1 MTANPSVA
9 SKLSRK
15 RPEWYSQSAPM
26 KLFLAVIL
34 AIAFSVTTVR
44 AADVTVK
51 VKLATGPKD
60 EPTTTFSP
68 DTPNIVAMFET
79 EGIAAGDKVR
89 GVLVAEDVGSVAPA
103 NTKVLEKTLTLNE
116 DALDGQFIF
125 SKPTKGWPPGKY
137 RVEIYVN
144 DELATKA
151 GFDVEGGGQ
160 SPSPAAAEES
170 TSEIPEKDE
179 LKSLT
184 GASLLSFGRAVKDK
198 DFLGFYKDTAEAWQK
213 QTTPEKLRD
222 AFKDFLNK
230 NIDLPSAIEKTEP
243 VFNKPPT
250 LDSNGVLIVQGY
262 YPTAPNRVLFT
273 LKYFKEEGE
282 WKLVGVDVNL
292 KE

>member
-1 MTANPSVA
+1 
-9 SKLSRK
+9 
-15 RPEWYSQSAPM
+15 M

-34 AIAFSVTTVR
+34 AVAFSLTTIR
-44 AADVTVK
+44 AADVTVN

-116 DALDGQFIF
+116 DALDRPFIF

-151 GFDVEGGGQ
+151 GFDVEDGGQ

-198 DFLGFYKDTAEAWQK
+198 DFLGFYKDTAEVWQK